1 MRSSLRLVFLIISL
15 SAFAVSLKQLA
26 GHWEYEDAPADTHHL
41 MTTTVNAQTL
51 HKEITEAI
59 DDGRFEQ
66 ARMYIDIGK
75 QHGYGLYYEQYQQQ
89 LIEEDTQERRIK
101 DNVGNFMGGFVS
113 GKGSSGAGVAG
124 AIAADFTVVGD
135 MRDLHTEYMHYQKEE
150 PVDELVAT
158 LSGVGIGLTA
168 LAIGTAGSAAP
179 AKAGVSMV
187 KMAKKTRQL
196 TPAFQKQLLGMAGNV
211 FDWKGFVKATQ
222 SGKGMTNVMRAAKT
236 AYHPK
241 AVKPL
246 GKMAGQVSQIQKSSS
261 VADTL
266 HMMKYV
272 ESTKDLRHLTKVT
285 TKHGKNTRGYLLL
298 LGKGVLR
305 GGKILKKTTA
315 FFIGLLG
322 SLVSFI
328 FSLIFL
334 FPAKKKR
341 KKKMP
346 NTPSSSPV

>member
-1 MRSSLRLVFLIISL
+1 M
-15 SAFAVSLKQLA
+15 SLKQLA
-26 GHWEYEDAPADTHHL
+26 GHWEYEEAPADTHQL
-41 MTTTVNAQTL
+41 MTSHISAQVL
-51 HKEITEAI
+51 HKNITTAI
-59 DDGRFEQ
+59 NNGHFDD
-66 ARMYIDIGK
+66 ARMYISIGK

-89 LIEEDTQERRIK
+89 LREQDTNGRRIK
-101 DNVGNFMGGFVS
+101 DNVGNFVGGFVS

-135 MRDLHTEYMHYQKEE
+135 VRDLHTEYTHYQKKE

-179 AKAGVSMV
+179 AKAGVSLV

-196 TPAFQKQLLGMAGNV
+196 TPPFQKQLLRMAGNV
-211 FDWKGFVKATQ
+211 FDWNGFLKATQ
-222 SGKGMTNVMRAAKT
+222 KGKGMKSVVRSAKK

-241 AVKPL
+241 AVRPL
-246 GKMAGQVSQIQKSSS
+246 EKMAGQVSKIHKSSS

-272 ESTKDLRHLTKVT
+272 ESTKDLRHLAKVT
-285 TKHGKNTRGYLLL
+285 AKHGKNTKGYLAL

-305 GGKILKKTTA
+305 GGKIIKKTVG
-315 FFIGLLG
+315 FFIGLL
-322 SLVSFI
+322 STLVSFL
-328 FSLIFL
+328 FSVLFL
-334 FPAKKKR
+334 FPTKKK
-341 KKKMP
+341 KSAT
-346 NTPSSSPV
+346 N